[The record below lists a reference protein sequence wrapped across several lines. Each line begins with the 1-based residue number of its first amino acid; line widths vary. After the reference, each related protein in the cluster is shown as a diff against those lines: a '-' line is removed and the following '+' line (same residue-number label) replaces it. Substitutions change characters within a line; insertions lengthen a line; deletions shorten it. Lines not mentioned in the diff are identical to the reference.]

1 MSNSLYFA
9 STILHLYAA
18 AVIAA
23 ERPEQQAHLI
33 FIDQPEG
40 KPFPLYELVQ
50 QWPESPFASVQLFY
64 GRFPGLLNKLRKR
77 KQLFRKLHA
86 VMTDLRPAH
95 IFVGNDRR
103 IEFQYSMHVATELGC
118 DSIGHYMDEG
128 TFTYIGRKA
137 SSGFADAVLDNL
149 VKKLSYGNWWK
160 NPPTV
165 GGSDW
170 ITHVHAAFPE
180 QIHPLLRGKQV
191 HPLTASGFTSPAML
205 SLSAAMM
212 AHYGFDPAALQQIDV
227 LFTLPHESL
236 FEKNPAYRQQ
246 VLQEI
251 RRLDSEGKRV
261 AAKYHPRNSGPDV
274 LQLARDGVQLLPA
287 GISFE
292 AMLPHFQVHTE
303 VWGDLS
309 STLLTA
315 KWIRR
320 ELKVCSLLGNEPDA
334 RFVALLGNIGVQLI
348 RTTDTPNDQA

>member
-23 ERPEQQAHLI
+23 ERPDQQAHLI

-236 FEKNPAYRQQ
+236 FEKDPDYRLRLLK
-246 VLQEI
+246 VLEHMIQDRKQI
-251 RRLDSEGKRV
+251 AV
-261 AAKYHPRNSGPDV
+261 KYHPRNSGPDI
-274 LQLARDGVQLLPA
+274 LELGSRGIQLLPA
-287 GISFE
+287 SISFE
-292 AMLPHFQVHTE
+292 ALLPHLPEHCE
-303 VWGDLS
+303 VWGDVS
-309 STLLTA
+309 STLLIA
-315 KWIRR
+315 KWLRP
-320 ELKVCSLLGNEPDA
+320 ELVANSLQTGTTNPEFL
-334 RFVALLGNIGVQLI
+334 RLFRNIGVSVQQSA
-348 RTTDTPNDQA
+348 DTVKS